1 MDSEQEKIEMAAE
14 KDRILKYLNEQL
26 SLKLAALEAMEQPI
40 KVEALQDIKQLEE
53 IILKREIYDLR
64 RHIQVIQM
72 M

>member
-1 MDSEQEKIEMAAE
+1 MDSKNLDPLMAAE
-14 KDRILKYLNEQL
+14 KDKILKYLNEQL

>member
-1 MDSEQEKIEMAAE
+1 MDSEKLDPQMAAE
-14 KDRILKYLNEQL
+14 KDKILKYLNEQL
-26 SLKLAALEAMEQPI
+26 TLKLAALESMEQPI

>member
-1 MDSEQEKIEMAAE
+1 MDSEQQKIEMAAE
-14 KDRILKYLNEQL
+14 KDKILKYLNEQL

>member
-1 MDSEQEKIEMAAE
+1 MANTPEEMAAE
-14 KDRILKYLNEQL
+14 KDKILKYLNEQL

>member
-1 MDSEQEKIEMAAE
+1 MENTYHEMAAE
-14 KDRILKYLNEQL
+14 KDKILKYLNEQL
-26 SLKLAALEAMEQPI
+26 ALKLAALESMEQPI

>member
-1 MDSEQEKIEMAAE
+1 MDSETLDPQMAAE
-14 KDRILKYLNEQL
+14 KDKILKYLNEQL
-26 SLKLAALEAMEQPI
+26 SLKLAALESMEQPI

>member
-1 MDSEQEKIEMAAE
+1 MAAE
-14 KDRILKYLNEQL
+14 KDKILKYLNEQL
-26 SLKLAALEAMEQPI
+26 ALKLAALESMEQPI